1 MSEDA
6 NTGALF
12 ETCLELRQRV
22 GKLEKALAFYAKA
35 KNWDSPSKG
44 FALQYDPIIA
54 AALMDE
60 GAIARAALEAE
71 E

>member
-6 NTGALF
+6 NERALI
-12 ETCLELRQRV
+12 ETCLQLGQRV
-22 GKLEKALAFYAKA
+22 KKLEKALAFYAKA
-35 KNWDSPSKG
+35 ESWASPSKG

-54 AALMDE
+54 AALMDR
-60 GAIARAALEAE
+60 GTIARAALEAE